1 MAEHQ
6 YGSIIE
12 NIIANAKDHTLN
24 FTQIYNLVRDQFC
37 STISKT
43 TVRRWLAKL
52 IEQEIIHKDDR
63 RRRYNE
69 VYYSITPARIFER
82 KLFGSGSRQEPTQDD
97 EGQHQAL
104 EKACLLILMQAA
116 LGTQLPTVADEP
128 TLGGVYRYNPSTG
141 REECLTYENMRGVIS
156 NEVLEHKNVGLGG
169 LFNHLDFAQLLHKDD
184 CIKIIQ
190 DVLGLKNNTISKID
204 RNGEIAIE
212 IVEDTVSMTQLKN
225 FIKNCACMTFWIHS
239 RLSDTITVALLN
251 ALYKKGNLTELPT
264 PSLFSNFELET
275 FKLYL
280 SLYGRRK
287 LNNEFKHS
295 KEILDKLM
303 KNVKQGSNNNNK
315 NKQLSKKA
323 SKKMV
328 LEYIQSRN
336 DEILQSDKNI
346 IALYYGLIKCERYVD
361 APVLQKDEEKYHRY
375 ERYYNYVKRDMPK
388 EYGYLIDILMR
399 VIYPRFLQK
408 YHSTKPELKA
418 FMESLP
424 LVRD

>member
-1 MAEHQ
+1 LP
-6 YGSIIE
+6 G
-12 NIIANAKDHTLN
+12 
-24 FTQIYNLVRDQFC
+24 V
-37 STISKT
+37 TI
-43 TVRRWLAKL
+43 
-52 IEQEIIHKDDR
+52 
-63 RRRYNE
+63 
-69 VYYSITPARIFER
+69 
-82 KLFGSGSRQEPTQDD
+82 
-97 EGQHQAL
+97 
-104 EKACLLILMQAA
+104 
-116 LGTQLPTVADEP
+116 
-128 TLGGVYRYNPSTG
+128 
-141 REECLTYENMRGVIS
+141 
-156 NEVLEHKNVGLGG
+156 NEVLEHRNIGLGG
-169 LFNHLDFAQLLHKDD
+169 LFDHLNFTQLLHKDD

-295 KEILDKLM
+295 KEIFDKLM
-303 KNVKQGSNNNNK
+303 KNVKQGSNNNNE

-388 EYGYLIDILMR
+388 EYRYLTDILLR
-399 VIYPRFLQK
+399 VIYPSSLQR
-408 YHSTKPELKA
+408 YHSTKSELIA
-418 FMESLP
+418 FRESLP
-424 LVRD
+424 CVPD